1 MARTIADVAASGMAE
16 ELVHQAIADA
26 LRRGLVTMDAL
37 KTQAARHG
45 GRAARLIKSA
55 LNKEA
60 K

>member
-16 ELVHQAIADA
+16 ELVYQAIADA
-26 LRRGLVTMDAL
+26 LRRGLLTVDAL
-37 KTQAARHG
+37 KTQAPHHG
-45 GRAARLIKSA
+45 ARAARLIQSA